1 VEEPIV
7 VLSATVALATVTGCA
22 MIVSWNSRHIVRYP
36 KGPLYD
42 AVNALHRP
50 AVLEIRSPFE
60 VIEDD
65 G

>member
-1 VEEPIV
+1 
-7 VLSATVALATVTGCA
+7 